1 MLTFM
6 EFYDIRL
13 RTISQEVFMNLI
25 RNMCS
30 DIMLLKL
37 LPHLTE
43 ACGLVLAMSTGLFL
57 YKCANLPVLEI
68 SVWRWDDF
76 ISILSPQWE
85 FLECYIDIFT

>member
-6 EFYDIRL
+6 EFCNIRL

-43 ACGLVLAMSTGLFL
+43 ASGLVLAMSKDL
-57 YKCANLPVLEI
+57 LPTYQSWKFQCEDEMI
-68 SVWRWDDF
+68 SLASYLHNG
-76 ISILSPQWE
+76 IS
-85 FLECYIDIFT
+85 